1 MKCPKCNCHYEGKQ
15 CPNCGTRNLQKDSK
29 EKINPAEPPA
39 PDRFR
44 LFGFRSQKIW
54 KKIISFLY
62 LAYCMILLLGVLIQK
77 RPAVLPERDH
87 WVNIAK
93 DAFLL
98 LIFFSPFIFLSDSF
112 IRNHLP
118 LLKKN
123 KYQTDAIALLLILFL
138 LFLGYSNLSQLHT
151 PEFLADQEN
160 HAYELVETKEPSCD
174 KTGEEHYECSFCGT
188 EYYESI
194 PSLGHDLQQTQAEDG
209 SVVWKCTRCDKTQ
222 TEAP

>member
-1 MKCPKCNCHYEGKQ
+1 MKCPKCNCYYEDKQ
-15 CPNCGTRNLQKDSK
+15 CPNCGTRRDSAVK
-29 EKINPAEPPA
+29 NPAEIQINQT
-39 PDRFR
+39 FR
-44 LFGFRSQKIW
+44 LFGFRSNKIW

-77 RPAVLPERDH
+77 RPAMLPDRDY

-93 DAFLL
+93 HVCLL

-112 IRNHLP
+112 IRKHLP

-160 HAYELVETKEPSCD
+160 HAYELVETKAPTCD

-188 EYYESI
+188 EHYEYI
-194 PSLGHDLQQTQAEDG
+194 PSLGHDFQQTIAEDG
-209 SVVWKCTRCDKTQ
+209 SVIWKCTRCDKTQ